1 MLNAVIAGNIGKDAE
16 TRSAGQTT
24 VTGFN
29 VAVEQRGKD
38 GKKTQWVG
46 CSMWGKRGETL
57 AQYLTKGSKVCVSG
71 ELTTR
76 EHDGKTYLDLNVSD
90 VTLMGG
96 KPDGNGDRD
105 SGQRDTGGYGNSGGG
120 SGYGAGNGGQ
130 GGDNRDLGDEI
141 PF

>member
-1 MLNAVIAGNIGKDAE
+1 MLNATIAGNIGADAVI
-16 TRSAGQTT
+16 RNAGQTT

-46 CSMWGKRGETL
+46 CSLWGKRGDTL

-71 ELTTR
+71 ELQTR
-76 EHDGKTYLDLNVSD
+76 EHDGKTYLELNVSD
-90 VTLMGG
+90 VTMMGG
-96 KPDGNGDRD
+96 GQERQQD
-105 SGQRDTGGYGNSGGG
+105 SGSSDGGYGQQQNTQ
-120 SGYGAGNGGQ
+120 N
-130 GGDNRDLGDEI
+130 NRQDLADEI

>member
-1 MLNAVIAGNIGKDAE
+1 MLNATIAGNIGADAV
-16 TRSAGQTT
+16 TRVAGQTT

-57 AQYLTKGSKVCVSG
+57 AQYLTKGGKVCASG

-76 EHDGKTYLDLNVSD
+76 EHDGKTYVELNVSEL
-90 VTLMGG
+90 TLMGG
-96 KPDGNGDRD
+96 APG
-105 SGQRDTGGYGNSGGG
+105 GNSGGD
-120 SGYGAGNGGQ
+120 AGFSGQ
-130 GGDNRDLGDEI
+130 GGHQERSPQERKALDDEI

>member
-1 MLNAVIAGNIGKDAE
+1 MLNATIAGNLGKDAE
-16 TRSAGQTT
+16 TRQAGSST

-38 GKKTQWVG
+38 GKKTQWVN
-46 CSMWGKRGETL
+46 CSMWGSRGEKL
-57 AQYLTKGSKVCVSG
+57 AGFLTKGSKVCVSG

-76 EHDGKTYLDLNVSD
+76 EYNDKTYLELNVSD

-96 KPDGNGDRD
+96 GQERQQGNPRENPELRAAA
-105 SGQRDTGGYGNSGGG
+105 QEYRE
-120 SGYGAGNGGQ
+120 AK
-130 GGDNRDLGDEI
+130 RDLGDDFDSI

>member
-1 MLNAVIAGNIGKDAE
+1 MLNATIAGNIGKDAE
-16 TRSAGQTT
+16 TRNAGQTT

-38 GKKTQWVG
+38 GKKTQWVN

-57 AQYLTKGSKVCVSG
+57 AQYLAKGTRVCVSG

-76 EHDGKTYLDLNVSD
+76 EYNDKTYLELNVGD

-96 KPDGNGDRD
+96 GQD
-105 SGQRDTGGYGNSGGG
+105 SRQQGQQSGGG
-120 SGYGAGNGGQ
+120 YDDQSSGGYDQGGTGQQQGGGQ
-130 GGDNRDLGDEI
+130 SRDLDDEI

>member
-1 MLNAVIAGNIGKDAE
+1 MLNATIAGNIGADAV
-16 TRSAGQTT
+16 TRVAGQTT

-38 GKKTQWVG
+38 GKKTQWIG

-57 AQYLTKGSKVCVSG
+57 AQYLTKGGKVCASG

-76 EHDGKTYLDLNVSD
+76 EHDGKTYVELNVSEL
-90 VTLMGG
+90 TLMGG
-96 KPDGNGDRD
+96 SLG
-105 SGQRDTGGYGNSGGG
+105 GNSGGNT
-120 SGYGAGNGGQ
+120 GYSGQ
-130 GGDNRDLGDEI
+130 GGQPERGADVDFDAI

>member
-1 MLNAVIAGNIGKDAE
+1 MLNATIAGNIGKDAE
-16 TRSAGQTT
+16 TRTAGQGT

-38 GKKTQWVG
+38 GKKTTWIG

-57 AQYLTKGSKVCVSG
+57 AQYLTKGSKVCVAG

-96 KPDGNGDRD
+96 GQDRQQQD
-105 SGQRDTGGYGNSGGG
+105 NSQQ
-120 SGYGAGNGGQ
+120 SAPQNR
-130 GGDNRDLGDEI
+130 RDLDDEI

>member
-16 TRSAGQTT
+16 TRQAGSST
-24 VTGFN
+24 VTSFA

-38 GKKTQWVG
+38 AKKTQWVN
-46 CSMWGKRGETL
+46 CSMWGSRGDKL
-57 AQYLTKGSKVCVSG
+57 VGYLTKGSRICASG

-76 EHDGKTYLDLNVSD
+76 DYNGKTYLELNVSD

-96 KPDGNGDRD
+96 GQERQQNHQEQKP
-105 SGQRDTGGYGNSGGG
+105 QRRELD
-120 SGYGAGNGGQ
+120 
-130 GGDNRDLGDEI
+130 DEI

>member
-16 TRSAGQTT
+16 VRTAAQTT

-38 GKKTQWVG
+38 GKKTQWIG

-71 ELTTR
+71 ELQTR
-76 EHDGKTYLDLNVSD
+76 EHDGKTYLELNVQD

-96 KPDGNGDRD
+96 KPDNG
-105 SGQRDTGGYGNSGGG
+105 GGPGGGYDQ
-120 SGYGAGNGGQ
+120 GNGGV
-130 GGDNRDLGDEI
+130 GRRDSADI
-141 PF
+141 DSISF

>member
-16 TRSAGQTT
+16 TRQAGSST
-24 VTGFN
+24 VTSFA

-38 GKKTQWVG
+38 GKKTQWVN
-46 CSMWGKRGETL
+46 CSMWGSRGEKL
-57 AQYLTKGSKVCVSG
+57 VGYLTKGSRVCASG

-76 EHDGKTYLDLNVSD
+76 EYNGKTYLELNVSD

-96 KPDGNGDRD
+96 GQERQQSQQEQKP
-105 SGQRDTGGYGNSGGG
+105 QRRELD
-120 SGYGAGNGGQ
+120 
-130 GGDNRDLGDEI
+130 DEI

>member
-1 MLNAVIAGNIGKDAE
+1 MLTAQIAGNIGADAV
-16 TRSAGQTT
+16 TRVAGQTT

-46 CSMWGKRGETL
+46 CSLWGKRGETL
-57 AQYLTKGSKVCVSG
+57 AQYLTKGGKVVASG
-71 ELTTR
+71 ELQTR
-76 EHDGKTYLDLNVSD
+76 EHDGKTYLELNVHD

-96 KPDGNGDRD
+96 
-105 SGQRDTGGYGNSGGG
+105 GQERQQGGGGYDQG
-120 SGYGAGNGGQ
+120 GNGGQ
-130 GGDNRDLGDEI
+130 SGANNRQDLADEI

>member
-1 MLNAVIAGNIGKDAE
+1 MLNAVIAGNIGADAVV
-16 TRSAGQTT
+16 RNAGQTT

-38 GKKTQWVG
+38 GKKTQWIG

-57 AQYLTKGSKVCVSG
+57 AQYLTKGGKVCVSG
-71 ELTTR
+71 ELQTR
-76 EHDGKTYLDLNVSD
+76 EHDGKTYLELNVQD

-96 KPDGNGDRD
+96 KPDN
-105 SGQRDTGGYGNSGGG
+105 GGG
-120 SGYGAGNGGQ
+120 SGGGYDQGNGGGQ
-130 GGDNRDLGDEI
+130 SSSGNSSTRQDSADLDDL

>member
-1 MLNAVIAGNIGKDAE
+1 MLNATIAGNIGADAVI
-16 TRSAGQTT
+16 RNAGQTT

-46 CSMWGKRGETL
+46 CSLWGKRGDTL

-71 ELTTR
+71 ELQTR
-76 EHDGKTYLDLNVSD
+76 EHDGKTYLELNVSD
-90 VTLMGG
+90 VTMMGG
-96 KPDGNGDRD
+96 GQERQQD
-105 SGQRDTGGYGNSGGG
+105 SGSSDGGYGQQQNTQ
-120 SGYGAGNGGQ
+120 N
-130 GGDNRDLGDEI
+130 NRRELDDEI

>member
-1 MLNAVIAGNIGKDAE
+1 MLNATIAGNIGADAV
-16 TRSAGQTT
+16 TRVAGQTT

-57 AQYLTKGSKVCVSG
+57 AQYLTKGGKVCASG

-76 EHDGKTYLDLNVSD
+76 EHDGKTYVELNVSEL
-90 VTLMGG
+90 TLMGG
-96 KPDGNGDRD
+96 APG
-105 SGQRDTGGYGNSGGG
+105 GNSGGDAG
-120 SGYGAGNGGQ
+120 YSGQRGYQ
-130 GGDNRDLGDEI
+130 DLSPQERKALDDEI